1 MIAAAAQIVGLV
13 CVTVGAAIVAPAAG
27 FVVGGLL
34 LILLG
39 VALARPKGSA

>member
-13 CVTVGAAIVAPAAG
+13 SVSIGAAIIAPAAG
-27 FVVGGLL
+27 FIVGGLL

>member
-13 CVTVGAAIVAPAAG
+13 CVSVGAAIVAPAAG
-27 FVVGGLL
+27 FIVGGVL

>member
-13 CVTVGAAIVAPAAG
+13 AVSVGAAIIAPAAG
-27 FVVGGLL
+27 FIVGGLL